1 MNANHVIINSTYICL
16 TNIDDQLNVDEL
28 LDHHEETIHRTLNV
42 QSTNMTIKT
51 YDDIS
56 TIVEKFGISDLRIS
70 YCAINDMNRF
80 MSMIMNKS
88 TLRHLT
94 IGNCHDVDDNASTY
108 VASALHNNIQLTSL
122 ILSYNAMTLDGFNN
136 IMQSLT
142 TNTILREFSTS
153 DNNLFSQWPIDA
165 IIATVPL
172 MKSLRLLSVPVTFR
186 DYRHNDLYNAFK
198 CNYSIVDF
206 NTFNL
211 NNGRYLNDQI
221 EKICE
226 RNCHIRFYAYSRL
239 PEIAVALAPL
249 IRTHVWFDA
258 YCLMWIYD
266 YMHEYNCSANEF
278 KKIKII
284 NSVFDIYRKK
294 IYNET
299 LTLDMPLCS
308 TR

>member
-1 MNANHVIINSTYICL
+1 MNTNHVIINSTYMCL
-16 TNIDDQLNVDEL
+16 TNINDQLDINGL
-28 LDHHEETIHRTLNV
+28 LDRHGETEHRLLNV

-56 TIVEKFGISDLRIS
+56 AIVEKFGISDLRIS
-70 YCAINDMNRF
+70 YCMINDMNRF

-94 IGNCHDVDDNASTY
+94 IGNCHDVDDNASTC
-108 VASALHNNIQLTSL
+108 VASALCNNIQLTSL

-136 IMQSLT
+136 IMESLT
-142 TNTILREFSTS
+142 INTVLREFSTS

-172 MKSLRLLSVPVTFR
+172 MKSLRLLSIPVTFR
-186 DYRHNDLYNAFK
+186 DYRHVDLYHAFER
-198 CNYSIVDF
+198 NYSIVEF

-211 NNGRYLNDQI
+211 NNGGYLNDQI

-266 YMHEYNCSANEF
+266 YIHMYNCHANEF

-284 NSVFDIYRKK
+284 NSVFDIYKKK
-294 IYNET
+294 IRNET
-299 LTLDMPLCS
+299 RTHDMPLCS
-308 TR
+308 IR